1 MKKIFI
7 IFLISICFF
16 ANANAN
22 SCLIKNETSEG
33 LRNYIKDLRKILK
46 NISRQA
52 KTQNQSDIYSYGIRV
67 FNDSFNFDY
76 LFDDIDFFSFYGKF
90 QEIPKEVERDYKKL
104 KNEDQAIKQII
115 KMVDN
120 TRTEI
125 SKVKNICAGISGKC
139 NFEDDTYVGDVLRN
153 ISQNHERIKDV
164 YVKITTGQKNFTKNM
179 DNYYLIDKNFFKDLE
194 THYAKENNIK
204 CSEEEKGGF
213 WERVK
218 QLTEE
223 VFLNEKYAKDGIK
236 KWKEAWALVNKINTL
251 PQEEYEAIEKELL
264 VKELSRQGVSGD
276 NQINMLE
283 SLEKYN
289 KEGGFNKNNNFIT
302 NTFDSANQRFENKFQ
317 ELRDEVVKDFL
328 ENYDKKNREKLPI
341 KDISKVQDNSDEIK
355 DVKARIDNLYMKSL
369 NYSSISEYDSD
380 NLRSRLI
387 NTHIELSNSINT
399 LIKTCKKAVKI
410 CNQQDYGNGDCG
422 DCNW

>member
-16 ANANAN
+16 ANVNAN

-52 KTQNQSDIYSYGIRV
+52 KTQNQSDIYSYWIRV

-76 LFDDIDFFSFYGKF
+76 LFDDIDFFSFYWKF

-104 KNEDQAIKQII
+104 KNEDQAIKQIV
-115 KMVDN
+115 KMIDN

-125 SKVKNICAGISGKC
+125 SKVKNICAWISWKC
-139 NFEDDTYVGDVLRN
+139 NFEDDTYVWDVLRN

-164 YVKITTGQKNFTKNM
+164 YVKITTWQKNFTKNM

-204 CSEEEKGGF
+204 CSEEEKWGF

-223 VFLNEKYAKDGIK
+223 VFLNEKYAKDWIK

-251 PQEEYEAIEKELL
+251 PQEEYEAMEKELL
-264 VKELSRQGVSGD
+264 VKELSRQWVSWD

-289 KEGGFNKNNNFIT
+289 KEWWFNKNNNFIT
-302 NTFDSANQRFENKFQ
+302 NTFDSASQRFENKFQ

-410 CNQQDYGNGDCG
+410 CNQQDYWNWDCW